1 MSKRRIFKKITKIA
15 LVLLLLL
22 FFSLIG
28 LYFAIQSPRFQ
39 TFLAQ
44 KITGV
49 LSKSIGAE
57 VEIGSVNIEF
67 FNKVHLEKFMV
78 KDQKNDTLFYFGS
91 ATANL
96 SYFSLFDKN
105 IDLKNITINE
115 LYVNI
120 YRPQNDTAFN
130 FSFLN
135 PSKTNNPKDST
146 AVNEWALNLSTLS
159 LLNSRVNFK
168 DYHAG
173 LVLETKLPKLI
184 TNVNEFDLQSKTF
197 KIKEILLTEPD
208 VKMTTLKNYKENSNK
223 PFVLDIPVF
232 LSSEN
237 INVENGHFNF
247 INTLDTNN
255 YKFLA
260 YNKLDINKIN
270 LNFDNTYLH
279 KNSLSLNINKLN
291 LEEKSGLRID
301 SLFSQIVLNN
311 TRLEA
316 KNLSLKTNNS
326 AVNANALLNF
336 KSFESFKDFAN
347 EVRFDANLINTVIN
361 PKDLQFFTDFEKLGI
376 KGVFR
381 IDGEIKGKLSSLR
394 ANDVVL
400 KAGRLTEFRG
410 DFSLNGLPNIK
421 ETFISL
427 RTEKLVTN
435 YADVKYIYS
444 KLILPPNT
452 RKLGTINFKGKFDG
466 FYSDFVAFG
475 EVNTSLGYVNT
486 DINLKMS
493 PDGVPSY
500 SGKINAKNFK
510 IGEWFDLQDQIGAVS
525 LTANVNGTGVKL
537 ESLDATITG
546 KIQSITVKGYT
557 YTNMDIDGSLK
568 NKFFEGHAKI
578 DDENLKMSFD
588 GLVDATQK
596 KPVYDFTASLGT
608 INLKALNLS
617 KLDYVLSG
625 NLKSNFTA
633 STIDNI
639 LGQLDIDSFTINSQG
654 KNYKLNHLSLKSI
667 DKGYEKEME
676 LTADNLKM
684 TIAGNY
690 QLSTLPKA
698 IKQIFLPSETAS
710 TNYKQVLRIDAE
722 ITDNTELI
730 SLFVPKLKIP
740 NKILISANLNTESES
755 LLASV
760 SIPKI
765 KFDNLKANDFVSNV
779 FVKNG
784 EIDMFLSMPEIILN
798 DSVLVKDISILAK
811 GTKDDLGFTINA
823 SDRTEKSGL
832 NLLGNIDYVGSLYNL
847 KLDTNSTI
855 FINNSFWNL
864 AKENLISFNNKY
876 FDADF
881 KVFHDKS
888 EVNFKVNKL
897 NGENNLLVNLKDIDV
912 DDFNEFLLNKGIN
925 LQGKLNGEVKI
936 DNFDKEPAISGD
948 LSFLNILVN
957 DYLIGDFKIDSRVDL
972 PDKKVYMSGG
982 LYSKE
987 NHIDI
992 NGMYSFDKISTPDD
1006 FNIDINIKQFTVKSL
1021 EDFIPQ
1027 FISNSSGTVNG
1038 NLKLIGSRKEPNI
1051 NGFAVVND
1059 VTTKVSYTQVSYTI
1073 ANTKAIFVN
1082 NEIRLAD
1089 KVVVQDGEGNV
1100 AYGSGKITHKNLKNW
1115 ALDIKVETD
1124 KIMALNTTIED
1135 NPDFY
1140 GRAYIDG
1147 GATFTGITDMPLI
1160 YIYGQSV
1167 ENSFLDV
1174 PLSTG
1179 VANKEFEF
1187 YTFASKKKV
1196 VKEEDGEESKPEVV
1210 KIMGAKVKL
1219 DLDIDEDLEVKLILD
1234 QNAGDVLKVKG
1245 EGNIKIDIGQQAEFV
1260 NFFGTY
1266 NVTKG
1271 DYLFTLQNVV
1281 NKPFQIAP
1289 NSKINFNG
1297 DIYKDATID
1306 MSATYTRKV
1315 ALDDFISEYLTDTDE
1330 ELKNLAKN
1338 RVPVTL
1344 FLELSDRLSQPTIKF
1359 DIGIDRVDPKIRG
1372 YTETKLQSLKL
1383 NDAEMN
1389 NQIFGVLVLSRFI
1402 PSYTSLENSLS
1413 TSTGD
1418 AVLNTVTELVSSQL
1432 SRYLT
1437 DWSSTIVK
1445 DLEFFVNFSSYDN
1458 TNFSEETLEK
1468 RRELQLALSKR
1479 FFNDRLIINVGGNV
1493 DFGDSNSGGTTGNTS
1508 GSTFFGGNVSFE
1520 YSITKNRR
1528 WRMKAFTISD
1538 YDSYN
1543 TENNRTTRSG
1553 VGISYK
1559 REFDDFFDL
1568 FNLKRKVKNA
1578 DTENK

>member
-1 MSKRRIFKKITKIA
+1 MSIKKILKKISKIA

-22 FFSLIG
+22 FIFFVS

-105 IDLKNITINE
+105 IDLKNITIKD

-120 YRPQNDTAFN
+120 YRPQTDTSFN

-135 PSKTNNPKDST
+135 PGKTNNPKDST

-159 LLNSRVNFK
+159 LLNSRVNYK
-168 DYHAG
+168 DYLTG
-173 LVLETKLPKLI
+173 LILETKLPKLI

-208 VKMTTLKNYKENSNK
+208 VKMTTLKNYKKDNNE

-232 LSSEN
+232 VSSEI

-260 YNKLDINKIN
+260 YNKLDISKIN
-270 LNFDNTYLH
+270 LSFDNTYLH
-279 KNSLSLNINKLN
+279 KDSLSLNINKLN
-291 LEEKSGLRID
+291 LEDKSGLRID
-301 SLFSQIVLNN
+301 SLVSQIVLNN
-311 TRLEA
+311 TKLEA

-326 AVNANALLNF
+326 VVNANALLKF

-347 EVRFDANLINTVIN
+347 EVRFDANLNNTIIN

-376 KGVFR
+376 KGVFS

-394 ANDVVL
+394 ANDIVL

-444 KLILPPNT
+444 KLILPPNA
-452 RKLGTINFKGKFDG
+452 RKLGTILFKGKFDG

-475 EVNTSLGYVNT
+475 EVNTSLGFVNT
-486 DINLKMS
+486 DINFKMS
-493 PDGVPSY
+493 PAGVPSY

-510 IGEWFDLQDQIGAVS
+510 IGEWFDLQENIGAVS
-525 LTANVNGTGVKL
+525 LTANVIGTGVKL
-537 ESLDATITG
+537 ESLNATIVG
-546 KIQSITVKGYT
+546 KVQSIYIKGYN
-557 YTNMDIDGSLK
+557 YTNLDIDGSLK
-568 NKFFEGHAKI
+568 NKFFKGHAKI
-578 DDENLKMSFD
+578 DDENLKMDFN

-596 KPVYDFTASLGT
+596 KPVYDFTAELEK

-617 KLDYVLSG
+617 KLDYILSG

-633 STIDNI
+633 SNIDNI
-639 LGQLDIDSFTINSQG
+639 LGSLDIDSFNINSKG
-654 KNYKLNHLSLKSI
+654 KNYQLNHLSLTSI

-698 IKQIFLPSETAS
+698 VKQIFLPSDTTTKHYS
-710 TNYKQVLRIDAE
+710 QILRINAE

-740 NKILISANLNTESES
+740 NKILISANLNTDSES
-755 LLASV
+755 LLASI

-765 KFDNLKANDFVSNV
+765 KYDKVKANDFVSNV
-779 FVKNG
+779 YVKNG
-784 EIDMFLSMPEIILN
+784 EIDMFLSLPEIILN

-811 GTKDDLGFTINA
+811 GTKDDLDFTINA
-823 SDRTEKSGL
+823 ADRTDKSGL
-832 NLLGNIDYVGSLYNL
+832 NLLGNIDYDGSLYNL
-847 KLDTNSTI
+847 KLDTSSTI
-855 FINNSFWNL
+855 FVNNSFWNL

-888 EVNFKVNKL
+888 EVNVIVNKL
-897 NGENNLLVNLKDIDV
+897 DGSNNLLLNLKDIDV
-912 DDFNEFLLNKGIN
+912 DDFNEFLIDKGIN
-925 LQGKLNGEVKI
+925 LQGKLNGEIKVN
-936 DNFDKEPAISGD
+936 NFDKEPAISGD
-948 LSFLNILVN
+948 LSFINILVN
-957 DYLIGDFKIDSRVDL
+957 DYNIGDFKIDSRVDL

-992 NGMYSFDKISTPDD
+992 NGMYSFDKVSTPED

-1027 FISNSSGTVNG
+1027 FISKSSGTVNG
-1038 NLKLIGSRKEPNI
+1038 NLKLIGSRKEPNL
-1051 NGFAVVND
+1051 NGFAIVND
-1059 VTTKVSYTQVSYTI
+1059 VTTNVSYTQVTYTI
-1073 ANTKAIFVN
+1073 ADTKAIFVN
-1082 NEIRLAD
+1082 NEIRLD
-1089 KVVVQDGEGNV
+1089 KVIVQDSEGNV
-1100 AYGSGKITHKNLKNW
+1100 AYGSGKITHKNLKDW
-1115 ALDIKVETD
+1115 ALDLKVETD
-1124 KIMALNTTIED
+1124 KIMALNTTVED

-1140 GRAYIDG
+1140 GTAYIDG
-1147 GATFTGITDMPLI
+1147 GATFTGPTDMPLI

-1167 ENSFLDV
+1167 ANSYLDV
-1174 PLSTG
+1174 PLSAG
-1179 VANKEFEF
+1179 VKNKEFEF
-1187 YTFASKKKV
+1187 YSFVSKKKV
-1196 VKEEDGEESKPEVV
+1196 EKDEDEVEKPDVV
-1210 KIMGAKVKL
+1210 KIMGVKVKL

-1245 EGNIKIDIGQQAEFV
+1245 DGNIKIDVGQKAEFV

-1271 DYLFTLQNVV
+1271 DYLFTLQNVI
-1281 NKPFQIAP
+1281 NKPFQIEP

-1359 DIGIDRVDPKIRG
+1359 DIGIDRVDPKIKG
-1372 YTETKLQSLKL
+1372 YAETKLQSLKL

-1493 DFGDSNSGGTTGNTS
+1493 DFGDANSSQNVGNTS

-1520 YSITKNRR
+1520 YSLTKNRR

-1543 TENNRTTRSG
+1543 TESNRTTRSG

-1578 DTENK
+1578 NTENK